1 MSDEIVF
8 KNYDKPLD
16 SNLQKLSQLLSGKSE
31 VVSVQHRLSETFT
44 HLFRDNF
51 LDLPLISILNT
62 APSRSNWTQHTYYA
76 MRTTAKALYLSCT
89 FVTMGRL
96 DAVIETVFDYPG
108 VILVAEWESN
118 AFTVFGPGAELEKLW
133 FAVEK
138 HKHADA
144 FLFTYCPLDRLLE
157 FVGSVIDFWQSK
169 RSLRETF
176 PKLFLTVI
184 ATRKVMRD
192 DQFIFMRTLEIDS
205 EIVGLWHD
213 LGFVELD
220 DYRTCLERG
229 HNIDLS
235 PDLL

>member
-1 MSDEIVF
+1 MSTEIVF
-8 KNYDKPLD
+8 KNYDKPLVA
-16 SNLQKLSQLLSGKSE
+16 NLEKLTQLLSGKSR
-31 VVSVQHRLSETFT
+31 VVGVQHRLSETFT
-44 HLFRDNF
+44 RLFRDNY
-51 LDLPLISILNT
+51 LDLPLISTLNT

-76 MRTTAKALYLSCT
+76 IRTTAKALYLSCT
-89 FVTMGRL
+89 FETMGRL

-144 FLFTYCPLDRLLE
+144 FLFTYCPLNRLLE
-157 FVGSVIDFWQSK
+157 FISGVVDFWQSK
-169 RSLRETF
+169 TSLRETF

-184 ATRKVMRD
+184 ATRKVIRD

-213 LGFVELD
+213 LGLAELEDYKTYVE
-220 DYRTCLERG
+220 RE
-229 HNIDLS
+229 HNIDLG